1 MSKPS
6 EWGGHEAFYFFEK
19 HGQHRNEIP
28 KADCIAAVPMKE
40 SVLDDLAK
48 RFNDTQFN
56 ARLAAIR
63 EVKTWA
69 EQMQAAAKKH
79 NSNAYMGALSDL
91 LAKLAE
97 MERG

>member
-63 EVKTWA
+63 EVREWA
-69 EQMQAAAKKH
+69 ETQSHAGHSAGYVLGIMH
-79 NSNAYMGALSDL
+79 L
-91 LAKLAE
+91 LARLNE